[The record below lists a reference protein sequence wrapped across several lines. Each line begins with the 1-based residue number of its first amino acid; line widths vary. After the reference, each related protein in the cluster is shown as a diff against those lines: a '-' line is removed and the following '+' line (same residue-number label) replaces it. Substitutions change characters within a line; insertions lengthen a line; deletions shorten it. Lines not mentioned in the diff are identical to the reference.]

1 MRDLGGDGCF
11 YILYVDWKI
20 ETENND
26 ITTVESAVF
35 EFYLVVFSSLSCLLL
50 VKVKLHICE
59 LFDTREDPGI
69 TNIPGK
75 KKSHPSGQTVTVIR
89 IHCRTRFAQVAFLL
103 PGYGCIFI
111 LLPPT
116 SFTFSSSSATNN
128 LAQSLHLLLILDH
141 PSSSLARM
149 TPSPSPSPSPST
161 TSSTRLDPLAAPWMK
176 RATDSPVLRPCSST
190 TNSSIRNVT
199 AGLDVQR
206 VDLVDTRSGAAL
218 LSPPKHPLLLLAL
231 LLLQLSGCWLSAKPT
246 PAVLLAAVAHT
257 PSSASAR
264 AAASAGRAGAG

>member
-20 ETENND
+20 ETENNN

-50 VKVKLHICE
+50 IKVKLHVCE
-59 LFDTREDPGI
+59 IFDTREYPGK
-69 TNIPGK
+69 TNIPSK
-75 KKSHPSGQTVTVIR
+75 KKSHPSGQTVTVSR

-103 PGYGCIFI
+103 PGHGCIFI

-116 SFTFSSSSATNN
+116 SFTSSSSSATNN
-128 LAQSLHLLLILDH
+128 LAQSLHFLLILDH
-141 PSSSLARM
+141 LSSSSPLARM
-149 TPSPSPSPSPST
+149 TPSPSPST
-161 TSSTRLDPLAAPWMK
+161 TSSTRLNPLAAPWTRMK

-190 TNSSIRNVT
+190 TNSSIRNAT

-231 LLLQLSGCWLSAKPT
+231 LLLLPRPCAS
-246 PAVLLAAVAHT
+246 
-257 PSSASAR
+257 PSSAQRVLAKC
-264 AAASAGRAGAG
+264 